1 MHQRIAALQH
11 GRGRTWPHRLHLD
24 RPITAAGSGEG
35 GAHAHPQGRRGAGE
49 GEAERSGHLRTIPC
63 VSGPGPDDPGDP
75 FANLPF
81 FGDLSKLL
89 GQQGPVAW
97 DAASRLALTLA
108 SGGESE
114 PNIDPAV
121 RIAIEELGRVADLRI
136 TDATGLSTVVGGR
149 PTAIV
154 PVTRTQWVQRSLDDY
169 KALLDGLGE
178 ALAQDAADPGAELAT
193 DVGGDP
199 NALLG
204 GMMKMLGPMMLGMT
218 AGSMLGHLSRR
229 SLGQY
234 DLPVPRGAANEVMV
248 VPANIDAFGADW
260 SLPTDELRLWVCLH
274 ELAHHAVLAVPHV
287 GSTLQG
293 LLAEFVSGFRP
304 DPGSLEQRLGDV
316 AVGEAG
322 IEGLQEVLSD
332 PEALLGAIRSPAQE
346 ALLPRIEALVAALVG
361 YVDHT
366 MDEVGSTLIGSYGQ
380 VTEALR
386 RRRVEADE
394 SDRFV
399 ERLFGLE
406 LTQAVY
412 DRGAAFVEGVAE
424 RAGREGLDRL
434 WSDEKH
440 LPTPAEV
447 DAPGLWLAR
456 IDLPDTPDAPDAD

>member
-1 MHQRIAALQH
+1 VDEGIAALQDR
-11 GRGRTWPHRLHLD
+11 RGRAGADRLHLD
-24 RPITAAGSGEG
+24 PAVGPGVGEG
-35 GAHAHPQGRRGAGE
+35 STHPDAERRGGTGE
-49 GEAERSGHLRTIPC
+49 GEAERSGHVRTIPC
-63 VSGPGPDDPGDP
+63 VSGPGPDDPGDA

-121 RIAIEELGRVADLRI
+121 RLAIEELGRVADLRI

-149 PTAIV
+149 PTSVVA
-154 PVTRTQWVQRSLDDY
+154 VTRTQWVQRSLDDY
-169 KALLDGLGE
+169 RTLLDGLGA
-178 ALAQDAADPGAELAT
+178 ALAQDAAPGDDLP
-193 DVGGDP
+193 DVTAGDP

-234 DLPVPRGAANEVMV
+234 DLPVPRGTTNEIMV

-287 GSTLQG
+287 GTTLQG

-304 DPGSLEQRLGDV
+304 DPGGLEQRLGDV

-332 PEALLGAIRSPAQE
+332 PEALLGALRSPAQE

-361 YVDHT
+361 YVDYV
-366 MDEVGSTLIGSYGQ
+366 MDQVGGTLIGSYDQ

-386 RRRVEADE
+386 RRRAEADE

-412 DRGAAFVEGVAE
+412 DRGSAFVDGVVE
-424 RAGREGLDRL
+424 RAGAEGLERL
-434 WSDEKH
+434 WADEKD
-440 LPTPAEV
+440 LPTPPEI

-456 IDLPDTPDAPDAD
+456 IDLPQDPTT

>member
-1 MHQRIAALQH
+1 
-11 GRGRTWPHRLHLD
+11 
-24 RPITAAGSGEG
+24 
-35 GAHAHPQGRRGAGE
+35 
-49 GEAERSGHLRTIPC
+49 
-63 VSGPGPDDPGDP
+63 VSGPGPDDPSDP

-114 PNIDPAV
+114 PNIDPTV
-121 RIAIEELGRVADLRI
+121 RLAFEELGRVAEVRI
-136 TDATGLSTVVGGR
+136 STATGLSTSIGGR
-149 PTAIV
+149 TTSVVA
-154 PVTRTQWVQRSLDDY
+154 VTRTQWVQRSLDSY
-169 KALLDGLGE
+169 KPLLERLGD
-178 ALAQDAADPGAELAT
+178 ALAQTPDDAEAIDPT
-193 DVGGDP
+193 DLSAGLDVPGGDP
-199 NALLG
+199 SALLG

-218 AGSMLGHLSRR
+218 VGSMLGHLGRR

-234 DLPVPRGAANEVMV
+234 DLPLPRTGSHEVMV

-274 ELAHHAVLAVPHV
+274 ELAHHAVLGVPHV
-287 GSTLQG
+287 GRTLQT
-293 LLAEFVSGFRP
+293 LLGEFVSGFRP
-304 DPGSLEQRLGDV
+304 DPGALEQRLGDV

-332 PEALLGAIRSPAQE
+332 PEALLGVIRTPAQQ
-346 ALLPRIEALVAALVG
+346 ASLDHIEALVAAVAG
-361 YVDHT
+361 YVDHI
-366 MDEVGSTLIGSYGQ
+366 MDEVGGTLIGSYQQ

-399 ERLFGLE
+399 ERLLGLE

-412 DRGAAFVEGVAE
+412 DRGRAFVDGVVE
-424 RAGREGLDRL
+424 RSGAEGLERL
-434 WSDEKH
+434 WADEAS
-440 LPTPAEV
+440 LPTPAEI

-456 IDLPDTPDAPDAD
+456 IGLAPSDEGADDLDAGLQVPDDLSELDGLDDGPDEPTA